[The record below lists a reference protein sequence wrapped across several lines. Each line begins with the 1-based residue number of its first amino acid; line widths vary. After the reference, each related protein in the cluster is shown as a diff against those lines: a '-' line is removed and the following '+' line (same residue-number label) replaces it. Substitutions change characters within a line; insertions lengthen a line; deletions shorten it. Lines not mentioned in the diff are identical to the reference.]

1 MTEDLIVW
9 PNNTWCFRYELE
21 EYSYMSDD
29 YYVIKFDSR
38 EYSEFL
44 NEFAPWKLDE

>member
-9 PNNTWCFRYELE
+9 PNSTWCFRFELE

-29 YYVIKFDSR
+29 HYTIKFGTK
-38 EYSEFL
+38 EYYEFL
-44 NEFAPWKLDE
+44 NKFAPWELNE